1 MRKPNAGGRDWLC
14 CCVRPENDSVLVY
27 GWKLTCF
34 LWGWPNWLSF
44 CLRAENDLVL
54 CRHWNLLG
62 FLWVIE
68 INLMSVQE
76 MKTDLISVKG
86 SELNWFLCGG
96 RKWLGFSFW
105 IEIVFV
111 SGHLNHTLDDRR
123 WAYLLLIGS
132 YHNMRPIG
140 PANGVDTLYWGLL
153 VKANRFRSPASQKCW
168 PANRLSPS
176 SWRPITRDDIYWSY
190 IPRHILSTNTLP
202 YFGKEAYYVW
212 W

>member
-1 MRKPNAGGRDWLC
+1 MKKTKSSYRIVPRTPPGALWFWRRKITRVCSVGFVNSEYGYGSVTEL
-14 CCVRPENDSVLVY
+14 PE
-27 GWKLTCF
+27 
-34 LWGWPNWLSF
+34 
-44 CLRAENDLVL
+44 
-54 CRHWNLLG
+54 
-62 FLWVIE
+62 
-68 INLMSVQE
+68 
-76 MKTDLISVKG
+76 ISGTGK
-86 SELNWFLCGG
+86 
-96 RKWLGFSFW
+96 
-105 IEIVFV
+105 
-111 SGHLNHTLDDRR
+111 NHTLDDRR

-140 PANGVDTLYWGLL
+140 PANGVDTSYWGLL